1 MTPEAALVYASETR
15 GILQAMSFL
24 LVVACIAVLWI
35 GGAWVVL
42 KIRVR
47 GWKKHEAALREKVHS
62 LAAERSTASAARD
75 AATAAR
81 DLALLRVEE
90 LKTTIGD
97 VEWLKGEVTRV
108 TRIREKTEAR
118 LTEQNVELEQLRGR
132 VGFLQRIVDHVDT

>member
-1 MTPEAALVYASETR
+1 
-15 GILQAMSFL
+15 
-24 LVVACIAVLWI
+24 
-35 GGAWVVL
+35 L

-118 LTEQNVELEQLRGR
+118 LTEQNLELEQLRGR